1 MDITFYEALPKPII
15 FDINQVLERSVMK
28 LDNIKDIRSGLLEKA
43 KEEKFLEHTVDDI
56 ETEANRFVEEFAK
69 ENGLTAHTLSAYRWY
84 FQSDD
89 RLLEDGF
96 IELRCKTNFLKH
108 EGSCT
113 FEIVDVAEIDEIK
126 HQSKV

>member
-1 MDITFYEALPKPII
+1 MQGID
-15 FDINQVLERSVMK
+15 
-28 LDNIKDIRSGLLEKA
+28 
-43 KEEKFLEHTVDDI
+43 FLEVQPNLKPKYEYQEFED
-56 ETEANRFVEEFAK
+56 FAK

-96 IELRCKTNFLKH
+96 IELQCKTNYFKH

-113 FEIVDVAEIDEIK
+113 FNVVDIEAIDKINKEYNINI
-126 HQSKV
+126 SKAYISIILNHKE

>member
-1 MDITFYEALPKPII
+1 MHTD
-15 FDINQVLERSVMK
+15 SVK
-28 LDNIKDIRSGLLEKA
+28 NICSGLMYKA
-43 KEEKFLEHTVDDI
+43 KTEHFLDHPVDDI
-56 ETEANRFVEEFAK
+56 EKEANKFVEDFAK

-96 IELRCKTNFLKH
+96 VELICKTNFLKH

-113 FEIVDVAEIDEIK
+113 FSVVDIEAIDKIK
-126 HQSKV
+126 HLSKA